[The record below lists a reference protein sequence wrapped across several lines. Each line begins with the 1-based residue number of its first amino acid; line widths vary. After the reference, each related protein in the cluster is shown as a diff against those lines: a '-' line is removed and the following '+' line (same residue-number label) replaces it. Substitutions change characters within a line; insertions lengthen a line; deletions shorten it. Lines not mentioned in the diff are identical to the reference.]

1 MTNSAIIEKF
11 IVGRVEPHI
20 YAFETGTVPNYLKI
34 GDTYR
39 PVETRLNEW
48 RRYFVD
54 LQKRY
59 DEPATAGDEYFRDL
73 SVHEYIIRE
82 KGCKRLE
89 KTTLPNIPYY
99 SNEFF
104 EKATTDDVNEAIQDI
119 RKSATDKDGRYKLYS
134 MKDGRVPVDFHYERG
149 EEPIILR
156 PNQEAVVKRFI
167 EAKNHRRTHLLM
179 YAVMRFGK
187 SITAMSCAK
196 AMEAHLVVVVSAKA
210 DVKTEW
216 KKTVESFKN
225 FEGYEF
231 ADSDDLKRNDSLVKQ
246 AKRERK
252 NLVVC
257 LTLQDLSS
265 KEVKARHK
273 DLFRQSIDLLI
284 VDETHFGA
292 RAEHYGKVL
301 PSVGSTPKQE
311 HKYDAESAD
320 DLDAH
325 VKQLNAKMQLHLSG
339 TPYRILM
346 GNEFTDEDV
355 ICYCQFSD
363 IAQASEEWDKEN
375 LDTKD
380 EWENPYYGF
389 PQMVRF
395 AFNPNESSLRKLA
408 ELQKNGITVAF
419 SELFKPK
426 SITKSPDG
434 LHQKFEHETEILDF
448 LHAIDGTEEDG
459 NILSFLANERIQNG
473 KLCRHIVC
481 VLPFRAS
488 CDAMEQLLVNHAKEF
503 KHLSNYTILNI
514 SGVENERLFPNV
526 DSAKK
531 RISDCEE
538 NDQKTITLTVSR
550 MMTGVTVP
558 EWDTMLYLKD
568 TASPQEYDQAIF
580 RLQSPYVKTYKDEE
594 GNEIRYNMK
603 PQTLLVDFDPNR
615 MFILQEL
622 RAHIYDINTDANGNS
637 NLERRIE
644 RELQV
649 SPIIWMNKQHLQEVT
664 PANILDAVR
673 AYSNERSVL
682 DEAKEVPADLSLGDI
697 DELNSIIMRQQP
709 IGARGGLKL
718 KPAAEDGD
726 DDLDVPDVPDS
737 GEPSE
742 KKPKEENE
750 AKEDNSFE
758 KRLQTLYSRILLYA
772 FLTNDEVISLEAMA
786 LSANSGSN
794 NKRIL
799 TNLGLDV
806 KTLKLLF
813 KHLNPNVLHQLDY
826 KIHNINSLAHDE
838 SLSPIERVEN
848 AMRKFGRWS
857 TSEIVTPNHLAKQ
870 ILSELP
876 REQITAD
883 TKFMDIASK
892 EGEFAYAI
900 IQTFGEQYKD
910 KIYSIPTSTIAYEFT
925 RKVYEALGMPIEN
938 IENEFN
944 SYDLIG
950 ENAEAHINKIKSMCI
965 NIAVG
970 NPPYQDEGGSGGTN
984 DAPIFQDYCKVAKET
999 TSAMSSLVIP
1009 SKWFT
1014 GGREHLLG
1022 EFRRDM
1028 LTSKQVSHLTAYHN
1042 PRELFPEVEIKG
1054 GICYFLRDKH
1064 YDGSC
1069 EYTLRKNGTSEK
1081 TTLELNKF
1089 DVIIRE
1095 PRLAS
1100 IVQKIV
1106 SKANE
1111 DHAGFVEGII
1121 SSDTPFGIP
1130 TNPRSSKKTP
1140 FDVSDVQTEEFD
1152 IKLYFL
1158 EKGCRRIGYVRS
1170 SDVRKNSNA
1179 IPDIKVF
1186 IPKAGGSGN
1195 DQLILGQPI
1204 IAEGNS
1210 VCSQTYVYASFG
1222 AESNDEQETAPLV
1235 KAENFVSYLKT
1246 RVFRILVSSMKI
1258 TQDALAGVYHY
1269 VPMQDFSHPWTDEM
1283 LYEMYDITD
1292 DERKYIESMIKP
1304 MKDEEAGQLTIN
1316 FS

>member
-48 RRYFVD
+48 RRYFAD
-54 LQKRY
+54 LQKKY

-104 EKATTDDVNEAIQDI
+104 ENATTGDVDEAIQDI
-119 RKSATDKDGRYKLYS
+119 RKSAIDKDGRYKLYS

-149 EEPIILR
+149 EEPIVLR

-167 EAKNHRRTHLLM
+167 EAKNHHRTHLLM

-196 AMEAHLVVVVSAKA
+196 AMDAHLVVVISAKA

-231 ADSDDLKRNDSLVKQ
+231 ADSDDLKRNDSLIKQ

-301 PSVGSTPKQE
+301 PPVGATPKQE
-311 HKYDAESAD
+311 RKYDAESAD
-320 DLDAH
+320 DLDIQIKH
-325 VKQLNAKMQLHLSG
+325 LNAKMQLHLSG

-408 ELQKNGITVAF
+408 ELQKNGITIAF

-426 SITKSPDG
+426 SITKSAEG
-434 LHQKFEHETEILDF
+434 LHQKFEHEAEILDF

-459 NILSFLANERIQNG
+459 NILSFLANERIKNG

-481 VLPFRAS
+481 VLPYRAS
-488 CDAMEQLLVNHAKEF
+488 CDAMEQLLVNHVNEF

-526 DSAKK
+526 DSAKM

-538 NDQKTITLTVSR
+538 KDQKTITLTVSR

-594 GNEIRYNMK
+594 GNEIKYNMK

-637 NLERRIE
+637 NLERRIG

-718 KPAAEDGD
+718 KPTEDGGD

-737 GEPSE
+737 GEPYE
-742 KKPKEENE
+742 KKPKEEIE
-750 AKEDNSFE
+750 AKEDNGFE

-786 LSANSGSN
+786 RSANSGSN

-799 TNLGLDV
+799 VNLGLDV

-857 TSEIVTPNHLAKQ
+857 TSEIVTPNHLAKKM
-870 ILSELP
+870 LSELP

-900 IQTFGEQYKD
+900 IQTFGEQCKD

-950 ENAEAHINKIKSMCI
+950 ENAEVHINKIKSMCI

-984 DAPIFQDYCKVAKET
+984 DAPIYQKFCGIAKD
-999 TSAMSSLVIP
+999 TSSSMSTLVIP

-1022 EFRRDM
+1022 EFRKDM
-1028 LTSKQVSHLTAYHN
+1028 LTSGKISHLVNYSIAE
-1042 PRELFPEVEIKG
+1042 ELFEGVQIKG
-1054 GICYFLRDKH
+1054 GVCYFVRDIH
-1064 YDGSC
+1064 HQGDC
-1069 EYTLRKNGTSEK
+1069 IYTLKKGGK
-1081 TTLELNKF
+1081 TESALVSLDDF
-1089 DVIIRE
+1089 DILIRE
-1095 PRLAS
+1095 PRLAN
-1100 IVQKIV
+1100 IVKRVVNQAK
-1106 SKANE
+1106 NE
-1111 DHAGFVEGII
+1111 GASFVDSII

-1130 TNPRSSKKTP
+1130 TNPSKSKKMRLTVNP
-1140 FDVSDVQTEEFD
+1140 TKMSDND
-1152 IKLYFL
+1152 IELFYLQGTKRTVGYIDQNCV
-1158 EKGCRRIGYVRS
+1158 EKNKQDIGEY
-1170 SDVRKNSNA
+1170 
-1179 IPDIKVF
+1179 KVF
-1186 IPKAGGSGN
+1186 VPAAYGAGEN
-1195 DQLILGQPI
+1195 YPHQILGVP
-1204 IAEGNS
+1204 EYGGNNS
-1210 VCSQTYVYASFG
+1210 VCSQTYLYATFASELE
-1222 AESNDEQETAPLV
+1222 A
-1235 KAENFVSYLKT
+1235 KNFITYLKT
-1246 RVFRILVSSMKI
+1246 RFFRLLVSAIKI
-1258 TQDALAGVYHY
+1258 TQHAQSAVYKF
-1269 VPMQDFSHPWTDEM
+1269 VPKQDFSHPWTDEM

-1304 MKDEEAGQLTIN
+1304 MQE
-1316 FS
+1316 

>member
-48 RRYFVD
+48 RRYFAD
-54 LQKRY
+54 LQKKY
-59 DEPATAGDEYFRDL
+59 DEPATAGNEYFRDL

-82 KGCKRLE
+82 KGRKRLE

-104 EKATTDDVNEAIQDI
+104 ENSTTGDVDEAIQDI

-134 MKDGRVPVDFHYERG
+134 MKDGDRIPEKHHYPRTETF
-149 EEPIILR
+149 ELR

-167 EAKNHRRTHLLM
+167 EAKNHHRTHLLM

-196 AMEAHLVVVVSAKA
+196 AMDAHLVVVVSAKA

-231 ADSDDLKRNDSLVKQ
+231 ADSDDLKRNDSLIKQ
-246 AKRERK
+246 AKKERK

-265 KEVKARHK
+265 KEVKVRHK

-301 PSVGSTPKQE
+301 PPVGATPKQE
-311 HKYDAESAD
+311 RKYDAESAD
-320 DLDAH
+320 ELDIQ

-346 GNEFTDEDV
+346 GDEFTDEDV

-363 IAQASEEWDKEN
+363 IAQASEEWDKAN

-408 ELQKNGITVAF
+408 ELQKNGITIAF

-434 LHQKFEHETEILDF
+434 LHLKFEHEEEILDF

-481 VLPFRAS
+481 VLPYRAS
-488 CDAMEQLLVNHAKEF
+488 CDAMEQLLVNHVNEF

-538 NDQKTITLTVSR
+538 KDQKTITLTVSR

-594 GNEIRYNMK
+594 GNEIKYNMK

-682 DEAKEVPADLSLGDI
+682 DEAKEVPADLSLGGV

-718 KPAAEDGD
+718 KPTEDEGD

-742 KKPKEENE
+742 KKPKEESE

-772 FLTNDEVISLEAMA
+772 FLTNDEVISLEAMV

-799 TNLGLDV
+799 VNLGLDV

-838 SLSPIERVEN
+838 TLSLIERVEN

-857 TSEIVTPNHLAKQ
+857 TSEIVTPNHLATQ
-870 ILSELP
+870 MLSELP
-876 REQITAD
+876 RKQITAD

-950 ENAEAHINKIKSMCI
+950 ENAEVHINKIKSMCI

-984 DAPIFQDYCKVAKET
+984 DAPIYQKFCGIAKD
-999 TSAMSSLVIP
+999 TSSSMSTLVIP

-1022 EFRRDM
+1022 EFRKDM
-1028 LTSKQVSHLTAYHN
+1028 LKSGKISHLVNYSIAE
-1042 PRELFPEVEIKG
+1042 ELFEGVQIKG
-1054 GICYFLRDKH
+1054 GVCYFVRDNH
-1064 YDGSC
+1064 HQGDC
-1069 EYTLRKNGTSEK
+1069 IYTLKKGGK
-1081 TTLELNKF
+1081 TESALVSLDDF
-1089 DVIIRE
+1089 DILIRE
-1095 PRLAS
+1095 PRLANIVKRVVNQAKNEGASFVDS
-1100 IVQKIV
+1100 IV
-1106 SKANE
+1106 
-1111 DHAGFVEGII
+1111 

-1130 TNPRSSKKTP
+1130 TNPSKSKKMRLTVNP
-1140 FDVSDVQTEEFD
+1140 TKMSDND
-1152 IKLYFL
+1152 IELFYLQGTKRTVGYIDKNCV
-1158 EKGCRRIGYVRS
+1158 EKNKQDIGEY
-1170 SDVRKNSNA
+1170 
-1179 IPDIKVF
+1179 KVF
-1186 IPKAGGSGN
+1186 VPAAYGAGEN
-1195 DQLILGQPI
+1195 YPHQILGVP
-1204 IAEGNS
+1204 EYGGNNS
-1210 VCSQTYVYASFG
+1210 VCSQTYLYATFASELE
-1222 AESNDEQETAPLV
+1222 A
-1235 KAENFVSYLKT
+1235 KNFITYLKT
-1246 RVFRILVSSMKI
+1246 RFFRLLVSAIKI
-1258 TQDALAGVYHY
+1258 TQHAQSAVYKF
-1269 VPMQDFSHPWTDEM
+1269 VPKQDFSHPWTDEM
-1283 LYEMYDITD
+1283 LYDIYGITD

-1304 MKDEEAGQLTIN
+1304 MKEDAGQLTIE

>member
-48 RRYFVD
+48 RRYFAD
-54 LQKRY
+54 LQKKY

-82 KGCKRLE
+82 KGRKRLE
-89 KTTLPNIPYY
+89 KTTIPNIPYY

-104 EKATTDDVNEAIQDI
+104 ENATTVDVDDAIQDI

-134 MKDGRVPVDFHYERG
+134 MEDGRVPVDFHYERG
-149 EEPIILR
+149 EEPIVLR

-167 EAKNHRRTHLLM
+167 EAKNHHRTHLLM

-196 AMEAHLVVVVSAKA
+196 AMDAHLVVVVSAKA

-231 ADSDDLKRNDSLVKQ
+231 ADSEDLKRNDSLIKQ
-246 AKRERK
+246 AKKERK

-265 KEVKARHK
+265 KEVKVRHK

-301 PSVGSTPKQE
+301 PPVGATPKQE
-311 HKYDAESAD
+311 RKYDAESAD
-320 DLDAH
+320 ELDIQ

-346 GNEFTDEDV
+346 GDEFTDEDV

-363 IAQASEEWDKEN
+363 IAQASEEWDKTN

-395 AFNPNESSLRKLA
+395 AFNPNESSLRKLT

-426 SITKSPDG
+426 SITKSQEG
-434 LHQKFEHETEILDF
+434 LHQKFEHEAEILDF

-481 VLPFRAS
+481 VLPYRAS
-488 CDAMEQLLVNHAKEF
+488 CDAMEQLLVNHANEF

-526 DSAKK
+526 DSVKK
-531 RISDCEE
+531 RISDFEA

-594 GNEIRYNMK
+594 GNEIKYNMK

-637 NLERRIE
+637 NLEKRIE

-649 SPIIWMNKQHLQEVT
+649 SPIIWMNKQRLQEVT

-682 DEAKEVPADLSLGDI
+682 DEAKEVPADLSLGGV

-709 IGARGGLKL
+709 IGSRGGLKV
-718 KPAAEDGD
+718 KPTEEEGD
-726 DDLDVPDVPDS
+726 DDFDMPDVPDS

-742 KKPKEENE
+742 KKPKEESE

-786 LSANSGSN
+786 RSAKSGSN

-799 TNLGLDV
+799 VNLGLDV

-857 TSEIVTPNHLAKQ
+857 TSEIVTPNHLATQ
-870 ILSELP
+870 MLSELP
-876 REQITAD
+876 RKQITAD
-883 TKFMDIASK
+883 TRFMDIASK

-950 ENAEAHINKIKSMCI
+950 ENAEVHINKIKSMCI

-984 DAPIFQDYCKVAKET
+984 DAPIYQKFCGIARD
-999 TSAMSSLVIP
+999 TSSSMSTLVIP

-1022 EFRRDM
+1022 EFRKDM
-1028 LTSKQVSHLTAYHN
+1028 LKSGKISHLVNYSIAE
-1042 PRELFPEVEIKG
+1042 ELFEGVQIKG
-1054 GICYFLRDKH
+1054 GVCYFVRDNH
-1064 YDGSC
+1064 HQGDCS
-1069 EYTLRKNGTSEK
+1069 YTLKKGDK
-1081 TTLELNKF
+1081 TESAVVSLNDF
-1089 DVIIRE
+1089 DILIRE
-1095 PRLAS
+1095 PRLANIVKRV
-1100 IVQKIV
+1100 IVQTK
-1106 SKANE
+1106 E
-1111 DHAGFVEGII
+1111 EGLGFVDTII

-1130 TNPRSSKKTP
+1130 TNPRKSKKTP
-1140 FDVSDVQTEEFD
+1140 FDVSDDKTPEFD
-1152 IKLYFL
+1152 VTLFHL
-1158 EKGCRRIGYVRS
+1158 ENSVRKIGYVRR
-1170 SDVRKNSNA
+1170 SDIRKNKEDVSNYN
-1179 IPDIKVF
+1179 VF
-1186 IPKAGGSGN
+1186 IPKAYGAGEN
-1195 DQLILGQPI
+1195 YPHQILGLP
-1204 IAEGNS
+1204 EYGGKDS
-1210 VCSQTYVYASFG
+1210 VCSQTYLYASFDSEEE
-1222 AESNDEQETAPLV
+1222 A
-1235 KAENFVSYLKT
+1235 KNFISYLKT
-1246 RVFRILVSSMKI
+1246 RFFRMLVSAIKI
-1258 TQDALAGVYHY
+1258 TQDALSGVYQF
-1269 VPMQDFSHPWTDEM
+1269 VPKLDFTQVWTDEK
-1283 LYEMYDITD
+1283 LYTKFNINPEEQNYIKSIIKEMV
-1292 DERKYIESMIKP
+1292 
-1304 MKDEEAGQLTIN
+1304 
-1316 FS
+1316 

>member
-1 MTNSAIIEKF
+1 MKSSAIIDKF
-11 IVGRVEPHI
+11 IVGRIEPHI

-48 RRYFVD
+48 RRYFAD
-54 LQKRY
+54 LQKKY

-82 KGCKRLE
+82 KGRNRLDR
-89 KTTLPNIPYY
+89 TAFPDIPYY

-104 EKATTDDVNEAIQDI
+104 ENATTVDVDEAISDI
-119 RKSATDKDGRYKLYS
+119 RKSALEKDGRYRLFS

-149 EEPIILR
+149 DEPILLR

-167 EAKNHRRTHLLM
+167 EAKNRRRTHLLM

-196 AMEAHLVVVVSAKA
+196 AMDAHLVVVVSAKA

-216 KKTVESFKN
+216 KRTVESIKN

-231 ADSDDLKRNDSLVKQ
+231 ADGNDLKRNDSLINQ
-246 AKRERK
+246 AKKNHK

-265 KEVKARHK
+265 NEVKSRYK
-273 DLFRQSIDLLI
+273 DLFSQSIDLLI

-301 PSVGSTPKQE
+301 PPVSETPKQE

-320 DLDAH
+320 GLDTQ

-346 GNEFTDEDV
+346 GDEFTDEDV
-355 ICYCQFSD
+355 ICYCQSSD
-363 IAQASEEWDKEN
+363 IAQASEEWDKQN
-375 LDTKD
+375 LDSKD

-395 AFNPNESSLRKLA
+395 AFNPNESSLHKLA
-408 ELQKNGITVAF
+408 ELQKNGMTVAF

-426 SITKSPDG
+426 SITKSADG
-434 LHQKFEHETEILDF
+434 LHRKFEHEAEILDF
-448 LHAIDGTEEDG
+448 LHAIDGTEEDV
-459 NILSFLANERIQNG
+459 NILSFLDNERIQNG

-481 VLPFRAS
+481 VLPYRAS
-488 CDAMEQLLVNHAKEF
+488 CDAMERLIASHAEEF
-503 KHLSNYTILNI
+503 KHLSDYRILNI
-514 SGVENERLFPNV
+514 SGVDNERLFPSV
-526 DSAKK
+526 ESVKK
-531 RISDCEE
+531 RISHCEA
-538 NDQKTITLTVSR
+538 NDQKTMTLTVSR

-580 RLQSPYVKTYKDEE
+580 RLQSPYIKTYKDNE
-594 GNEIRYNMK
+594 GNEIKFNMK

-622 RAHIYDINTDANGNS
+622 RAHIYDINTEANGNS
-637 NLERRIE
+637 NLEKRIE
-644 RELQV
+644 RELAV
-649 SPIIWMNKQHLQEVT
+649 SPIIWMNKHRLQEVT

-682 DEAKEVPADLSLGDI
+682 DEAKDVPTDLSLGGI
-697 DELNSIIMRQQP
+697 YELNSIIMRQQP

-718 KPAAEDGD
+718 KPTEKEGNN
-726 DDLDVPDVPDS
+726 DLDLPDMPNT
-737 GEPSE
+737 GKPTE
-742 KKPKEENE
+742 KNPKEEKDT
-750 AKEDNSFE
+750 KEDNDFE

-772 FLTNDEVISLEAMA
+772 FLTDDEVISLEAMA
-786 LSANSGSN
+786 KNSVKGDN
-794 NKRIL
+794 NSRIL
-799 TNLGLDV
+799 ANLGLDA
-806 KTLKLLF
+806 KTLKMLF
-813 KHLNPNVLHQLDY
+813 NHMNPNVLRQLDY

-838 SLSPIERVEN
+838 SLSPIERVET

-857 TSEIVTPNHLAKQ
+857 TSEIVTPNHLALQ
-870 ILSELP
+870 MLSELP
-876 REQITAD
+876 RERITAD

-900 IQTFGEQYKD
+900 IQPFGGQYKD
-910 KIYSIPTSTIAYEFT
+910 KVYSIPTSTIAYEFT

-944 SYDLIG
+944 SYDLIS
-950 ENAEAHINKIKSMCI
+950 ENAEVRINKIKGMCI

-984 DAPIFQDYCKVAKET
+984 DAPIFQVFCRVAKDA

-1014 GGREHLLG
+1014 GGREYLLG
-1022 EFRRDM
+1022 EFRKDM

-1054 GICYFLRDKH
+1054 GICYYLRDKH

-1069 EYTLRKNGTSEK
+1069 EYTLRKNGVLET
-1081 TTLELNKF
+1081 TTLALNKF

-1100 IVQKIV
+1100 IVQKVV
-1106 SKANE
+1106 SKAKE
-1111 DHAGFVEGII
+1111 DNIGFVEDII

-1130 TNPRSSKKTP
+1130 TNPRTSKKSP

-1152 IKLYFL
+1152 VKLYYL
-1158 EKGCRRIGYVRS
+1158 EHNNRKIGYVRA

-1179 IPDIKVF
+1179 VPDIKVF

-1204 IAEGNS
+1204 IAEANS

-1222 AESNDEQETAPLV
+1222 VESSEEKETTPLV

-1283 LYEMYDITD
+1283 LYEKYGITD
-1292 DERKYIESMIKP
+1292 DEKKYIESMIKP
-1304 MKDEEAGQLTIN
+1304 M
-1316 FS
+1316 